1 MQTGFQLEGLFQDG
15 DEQVSAERSPNL
27 DTHSVFGCADERAN
41 SEMPLYPFE
50 KQFDMP
56 AGAVNLAHLNGGQ
69 TKVIGEENEQ
79 ARILGVVI
87 ADATQGLGIALL
99 GIKAGE
105 SNRLIAP

>member
-1 MQTGFQLEGLFQDG
+1 MQTWFQFEGLFQDG
-15 DEQVSAERSPNL
+15 YEQVSAKRSPNL
-27 DTHSVFGCADERAN
+27 DTHGVLGGADEGAN
-41 SEMPLYPFE
+41 PEMSLDPFE
-50 KQFDMP
+50 KQFDLP
-56 AGAVNLAHLNGGQ
+56 AGAVNLANLNCGQ
-69 TKVIGEENEQ
+69 AKVIGEENEQ